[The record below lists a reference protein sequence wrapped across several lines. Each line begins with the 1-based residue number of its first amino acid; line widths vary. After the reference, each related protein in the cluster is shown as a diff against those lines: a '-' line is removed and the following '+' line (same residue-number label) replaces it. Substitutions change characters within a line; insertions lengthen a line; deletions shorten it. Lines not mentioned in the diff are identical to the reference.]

1 MEEVI
6 YVPTIITK
14 ITVQQKQKDRYNIFV
29 DNGDGEKY
37 GFSVDEDVLIK
48 YQLKKGQNLDDFAV
62 SEIFYQDDIR
72 KAYSQAV
79 QYLAARMRSE
89 LEVRQHL
96 QKKELDENIINEV
109 IHKLY
114 QYQFLNDHE
123 FAVAFVRTQMN
134 TTDKGTIV
142 IGQELKEKGI
152 KDEILETS
160 LLEYPYERQFEQCFN
175 LSKKFVEKNKKE
187 SAKFLKQKLEQMLIR
202 KGYPFDIIQETIRDI
217 DFDKGEDMEMEA
229 LRKQGDKLLGK
240 YSRYSGYEFTQKMKQ
255 ALYRKGFPMDLIDQ
269 YLAENQGN
277 DES

>member
-1 MEEVI
+1 
-6 YVPTIITK
+6 VPIIITK

-89 LEVRQHL
+89 HEVRQHL
-96 QKKELDENIINEV
+96 QKKELDEHIINEV

-152 KDEILETS
+152 KDEIIETS
-160 LLEYPYERQFEQCFN
+160 LLEYPYEAQFEKCFN

-187 SAKFLKQKLEQMLIR
+187 SAKFLKQKLEQMLMR

-217 DFDKGEDMEMEA
+217 EFDKGEDVELEA

-269 YLAENQGN
+269 YLAEHQGN

>member
-1 MEEVI
+1 MKEVI

-37 GFSVDEDVLIK
+37 AFSVDEDVLIK
-48 YQLKKGQNLDDFAV
+48 YQLKKGLELDDFAV

-72 KAYSQAV
+72 KAYSKAV

-89 LEVRQHL
+89 HEVRQHL
-96 QKKELDENIINEV
+96 QKKELDEHIINEV

-114 QYQFLNDHE
+114 QYQFLNDRE
-123 FAVAFVRTQMN
+123 FAVAFVRTQIH

-152 KDEILETS
+152 IDEIIEAA
-160 LLEYPYERQFEQCFN
+160 LLEYPYELQFEQCFN
-175 LSKKFVEKNKKE
+175 LSKKFVEKNKKD
-187 SAKFLKQKLEQMLIR
+187 SAKLLKQKLEQMLIR
-202 KGYPFDIIQETIRDI
+202 KGYPFEMIQETIRGI
-217 DFDKGEDMEMEA
+217 DFDKGEDVELEA

-255 ALYRKGFPMDLIDQ
+255 ALYRKGFSLDLIEQ
-269 YLAENQGN
+269 YLANIQENN
-277 DES
+277 ET